1 MCSTALPRFLI
12 LSPRCRARAERHGS
26 ERQPTLV
33 VMPELPEVEA
43 LAAFLR
49 ERAIGHVVA
58 RADAAS
64 FVVLKTFDP
73 PLIALTGREITK
85 VERHGKFLDLTASGP
100 DGDLHLVFHLARAGW
115 LRWREDIPDKPVK
128 PGKSPLA
135 FRLVL
140 DDGAGFDL
148 TEAGTQK
155 RLAVYLV
162 RDVADVPGVATLG
175 PEPLADDFDVDALA
189 AILKGRRTQIKGVL
203 RDQHIIAGIGNAYS
217 DEVLHAA
224 KMSPFKLASSFTPDE
239 VAALHTA
246 IVTTLREAVD
256 RSAGLAAADLK
267 GEKKTGLRVHGK
279 TGQPCPVCGDTI
291 REVSFAD
298 SSLQYCPTCQTGG
311 KPLADRRLS
320 RLLKLQFSHPAIG
333 RHASP
338 LCRKSRRHTARMRR
352 TIQFEMSAP
361 AARPRWFTGPSLQT
375 TPTRSPSGFGGLLQ
389 RRWPAPGGVGRLG
402 AGPALRVSPVTPQ
415 NPGHPRRYF
424 AG

>member
-1 MCSTALPRFLI
+1 
-12 LSPRCRARAERHGS
+12 
-26 ERQPTLV
+26 
-33 VMPELPEVEA
+33 MPELPEVEA
-43 LAAFLR
+43 LATFLR
-49 ERAIGHVVA
+49 EHAKGRVVA

-64 FVVLKTFDP
+64 FAVLKTFDP
-73 PLIALTGREITK
+73 PLSALAGRSIADVG
-85 VERHGKFLDLTASGP
+85 RHGKFLDLTASGP

-162 RDVADVPGVATLG
+162 RDVAEVPGVATLG
-175 PEPLADDFDVDALA
+175 PEPLADDFDVEALA

-239 VAALHTA
+239 VATLHAA
-246 IVTTLREAVD
+246 IVTTLRDAVE

-267 GEKKTGLRVHGK
+267 GEKKTGLRVHSK

-320 RLLKLQFSHPAIG
+320 RLLKLSKAPGCCRAPLSRDTQPPRPRVTAGTLNEVNLGALAQLEEHLLCKQRVRGS
-333 RHASP
+333 SP
-338 LCRKSRRHTARMRR
+338 LSSTCGFIRHPHSSTGRADAACLLSLSAMACCRS
-352 TIQFEMSAP
+352 
-361 AARPRWFTGPSLQT
+361 SL
-375 TPTRSPSGFGGLLQ
+375 PCR
-389 RRWPAPGGVGRLG
+389 
-402 AGPALRVSPVTPQ
+402 
-415 NPGHPRRYF
+415 
-424 AG
+424 